1 MIKFFKKIIKF
12 VLSFVL
18 LWLSAMLLIVG
29 FRLCLPLNISLQGAI
44 AALAFLGGLILFSKQ
59 KFTPVYVFGHE
70 LTHWIVAK
78 LFLRKTGRF
87 RVGWTNGFVEVS
99 RANVW
104 ITLAPYIVP
113 FYLML
118 VIGVFGLSQ
127 LFVYPSPTWATFAFL
142 LCASLGYAYH
152 CSMTVYAIG
161 LSQSDLEI
169 YGEFFS
175 VSLIIAG
182 NVLFLV
188 LALLMY
194 NGQWRQAFDVFRG
207 LCSWQRDM
215 AMTIWQAN
223 R

>member
-1 MIKFFKKIIKF
+1 MTKLFRSIIKIASS
-12 VLSFVL
+12 LAL
-18 LWLSAMLLIVG
+18 LWLSVMLAIVG
-29 FRLCLPLNISLQGAI
+29 LMLCLPLHISGKGAI
-44 AALAFLGGLILFSKQ
+44 AALAFAGGLILFSRQ

-70 LTHWIVAK
+70 FTHWIVAK
-78 LFLRKTGRF
+78 LFLRKTGKF
-87 RVGWTNGFVEVS
+87 KVGWNNGFVEVCE
-99 RANVW
+99 ANVW

-113 FYLML
+113 FYFML
-118 VIGVFGLSQ
+118 VLLIFGVSQ
-127 LFVYPSPTWATFAFL
+127 LFIYPSPPWANIAFL
-142 LCASLGYAYH
+142 LCAALGYAYH
-152 CSMTVYAIG
+152 CSLTVYAIG
-161 LSQSDLEI
+161 LSQSDLKI

-194 NGQWRQAFDVFRG
+194 NGQWMQASDLFCG

-215 AMTIWQAN
+215 VMNLWLAN